1 MLDDINEIELN
12 NGSKEQHPIHFRGRR
27 HGRRLRPNLAN
38 LINEDLPK
46 VRINRQ
52 TPIENPLE
60 LFPRG
65 INDIWMEIGFGAGE
79 HIAQQAEI
87 NPSVGFIGCEPFI
100 NGVASLLRYVTNKK
114 LPNVRILPD
123 DVRPFLSLLPDHSI
137 SRLFILFPDPWR
149 KKRHHSRRIIQ
160 RTTLNEFNRLLKVGG
175 ELRIAT
181 DHPEYLR
188 WILIHLKNN
197 KGFRWLAR
205 RPTDWRLRPEDWPE
219 TRYEKKALLAGR
231 SPIFLQYKKI

>member
-1 MLDDINEIELN
+1 MLGDLNETEL
-12 NGSKEQHPIHFRGRR
+12 SKYPQEQHPIHFRGRR
-27 HGRRLRPNLAN
+27 RGRRLRPNLMN
-38 LINEDLPK
+38 LINDELPNM
-46 VRINRQ
+46 RINRE
-52 TPIENPLE
+52 TPVQNPLD
-60 LFPRG
+60 LFAPG
-65 INDIWMEIGFGAGE
+65 TKEIWMEIGFGAGE
-79 HIAQQAEI
+79 HLSQQAEA

-100 NGVASLLRYVTNKK
+100 NGVASLLRYVKNKQ
-114 LPNVRILPD
+114 LANVRVLPD
-123 DVRPFLSLLPDHSI
+123 DVRPFLPLLPDHSI

-160 RTTLNEFNRLLKVGG
+160 RATLNEFYRLLKVGG

-188 WILIHLKNN
+188 WILIHLTNN
-197 KGFRWLAR
+197 KGFKWLAR

-231 SPIFLQYKKI
+231 SPIFLTYKTI